1 MHDAQDNVPSGK
13 KIGELYRLIDGIE
26 VAMFTTRR
34 PDGRLVSRPMQVQ
47 GHEPG
52 LGADLWFV
60 TDIETHK
67 LDELQHDANVNLAFY
82 RDRTREWIS
91 VSGTAA
97 IIRDREKIRSLY
109 KPDWRA
115 WFGDLGGERDGGPE
129 DPRLTLI
136 AVQAESVVYMLNNT
150 PAPVALFEI
159 AKGMVTGQRP
169 DVGEVRHVSGDELHR
184 GAA

>member
-1 MHDAQDNVPSGK
+1 MAEAQERVPSEK
-13 KIGELYRLIDGIE
+13 KIEELYGLIEGIE

-34 PDGRLVSRPMQVQ
+34 ADGRLVSRPMAVQ
-47 GHEPG
+47 ERQP
-52 LGADLWFV
+52 GADLWFV

-67 LDELQHDANVNLAFY
+67 LDELQNDPNVNLSFY
-82 RDRTREWIS
+82 RDRTREWVS
-91 VSGTAA
+91 VSGQGR
-97 IIRDREKIRSLY
+97 IVRDRGLIRSMY
-109 KPDWRA
+109 RPDWRI

-136 AVQAESVVYMLNNT
+136 AVDADSAVYMVSHT

-159 AKGMVTGQRP
+159 ARGMITGSRPELGEQR
-169 DVGEVRHVSGDELHR
+169 RVSGDELHR